1 MASPP
6 VALPPLGLPSPL
18 HVVPPVPPT
27 VPRPNPSPPAR
38 RRLPILSS
46 RHRRPHLLC
55 FTRDAA
61 AYPPLFSPL
70 PAPPPSHFPLS
81 VFLLS
86 APNAAKVTA
95 ALRVAGG
102 AKQAAAIG
110 GPESGGRLGRGRRR
124 REVPRVGQRER
135 GQVQGHT
142 RTPPGGT
149 TSGCCSPTP

>member
-1 MASPP
+1 MGSPFTLPSARSPVSCIHP
-6 VALPPLGLPSPL
+6 VATPSHGNRLPSS
-18 HVVPPVPPT
+18 
-27 VPRPNPSPPAR
+27 PRCP
-38 RRLPILSS
+38 
-46 RHRRPHLLC
+46 RPHLLC

-110 GPESGGRLGRGRRR
+110 GPESAGRLGRGRRR

-142 RTPPGGT
+142 RMPPGGT